1 MKSILILTI
10 LVTGISNISAQIP
23 LNLSFK
29 EAVRIALDNN
39 IGLKQER
46 NNLKAIQADRI
57 SSYASLAPDIDA
69 IGIAFRNDGNF
80 FLAQTG
86 EVVNTLSDNVY
97 GSLDAGVTLFNG
109 FSKIST
115 IKRET
120 HRFEAQINRINRRE
134 QDVIWNVAVQY
145 LTILQD
151 QEQVIIANENH
162 VNQQVL
168 YNQISTMFE
177 IGSIAITDKYDQD
190 FKVKNSELEV
200 IRAENR
206 LINDKALLAEMLMV
220 DPATEFVLVEPGW
233 DIKDISLEDY
243 NMQELYDLALKNR
256 KDLQSAIEDKQAAMQ
271 NIKVQKGL
279 YFPTVAGFYSLS
291 SRYSDQTVNRNF
303 QEQFVVDNKAQQYGL
318 RLSIPIFS
326 GYRSRANVINAK
338 MMHQNASLEVDN
350 QEITIKTDVL
360 RAYQNFRDV
369 ALAYQVSFVQFQAAQ
384 KSQETQNE
392 SYNLGISSLIEL
404 SQANNILVEAQTSL
418 SRAKYAL
425 LFQKILMDYATGTL
439 QFDHLPE

>member
-10 LVTGISNISAQIP
+10 LVTGISDIFAQNP

-46 NNLKAIQADRI
+46 NNLSAIQADRT

-69 IGIAFRNDGNF
+69 IGVAFRSDGNF
-80 FLAQTG
+80 FIEQTG
-86 EVVNTLSDNVY
+86 KVVNTLSDNVF
-97 GSLDAGVTLFNG
+97 GSLDARVTFFNG
-109 FSKIST
+109 FSKINT
-115 IKRET
+115 IKREN
-120 HRFEAQINRINRRE
+120 HRFDAQINRIDRRE
-134 QDVIWNVAVQY
+134 QDIIGNVAVQY

-168 YNQISTMFE
+168 YDQISTMFE
-177 IGSIAITDKYDQD
+177 LGSIAITDKYDQD
-190 FKVKNSELEV
+190 FRVKNAELEV

-220 DPATEFVLVEPGW
+220 DPATEFVLAEPGW

-243 NMQELYDLALKNR
+243 NIQELYDLALNNR
-256 KDLQSAIEDKQAAMQ
+256 HDLESAIEDKRAAMQ
-271 NIKVQKGL
+271 NIKVQKGR
-279 YFPTVAGFYSLS
+279 YIPTVSGFFSLS
-291 SRYSDQTVNRNF
+291 SRYSDQTVSRDF
-303 QEQFVVDNKAQQYGL
+303 EEQFVVDNKRQQYGF
-318 RLSIPIFS
+318 RLSIPIFA

-338 MMHQNASLEVDN
+338 MIHENAALEVDN
-350 QEITIKTDVL
+350 QEITVKTDVI

-384 KSQETQNE
+384 KSQETQRE
-392 SYNLGISSLIEL
+392 SYNLGISNLIEL
-404 SQANNILVEAQTSL
+404 SQANNIFVEAQTSL